1 MPEGLEVIVREVGY
15 DPRTAEG
22 RALILTIPP
31 HSDVRTGPPAFTE
44 YSIRP
49 TWTPAAGEGLCRASV
64 TSVTVHVQVK
74 MPVGVSVPQET
85 WLRRHEDGHLRL
97 IVEHS
102 IALLERMDAL
112 EGLTCPRLTWR
123 AEALVRRTD
132 RELAQAHARYDGRGQ
147 ETP

>member
-1 MPEGLEVIVREVGY
+1 VHQRQ
-15 DPRTAEG
+15 
-22 RALILTIPP
+22 
-31 HSDVRTGPPAFTE
+31 
-44 YSIRP
+44 
-49 TWTPAAGEGLCRASV
+49 GLCRTSV
-64 TSVTVHVQVK
+64 TSVTVHVEVRI
-74 MPVGVSVPQET
+74 PAGVSVSQET
-85 WLRRHEDGHLRL
+85 WLRRHEEGHLRR

-112 EGLTCPRLTWR
+112 EGLTCPRLSWR